1 MIAKLMKAIVIYD
14 GTRITLMRQI
24 TTDFLIVYPQISLI
38 FC

>member
-24 TTDFLIVYPQISLI
+24 TTDFLTVYPQISLI